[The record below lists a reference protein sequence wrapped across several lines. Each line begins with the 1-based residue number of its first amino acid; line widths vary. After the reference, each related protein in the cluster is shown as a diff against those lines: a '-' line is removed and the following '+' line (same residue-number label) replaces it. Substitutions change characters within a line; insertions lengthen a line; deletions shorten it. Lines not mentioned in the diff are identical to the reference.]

1 MTDKKAAFLIVIVW
15 LCSSAISFPAI
26 AWWRAT
32 DIRPIPPLTC
42 PFTEDIGY
50 LVFRYV
56 PYVWHNDTYLE
67 VLNSNLGPSI
77 IDGDSEGKGG
87 GVHTSKRKVDYLSL
101 VGGPWGVKNRENEST
116 SIMDGPI
123 DDTGLSLSYKN
134 KIGPSKNI
142 VWILTLLH

>member
-1 MTDKKAAFLIVIVW
+1 MLMSSMDDPAKMTDKKAAFLIVIVW

-56 PYVWHNDTYLE
+56 PNPIFALV
-67 VLNSNLGPSI
+67 
-77 IDGDSEGKGG
+77 SEAAKAM
-87 GVHTSKRKVDYLSL
+87 
-101 VGGPWGVKNRENEST
+101 NF
-116 SIMDGPI
+116 
-123 DDTGLSLSYKN
+123 
-134 KIGPSKNI
+134 NI
-142 VWILTLLH
+142 